1 MAPSASPSYCE
12 QSTSSSRLL
21 SITTSTQ
28 KSMNTNIVAVG
39 TLQARSFQRRNR
51 SEVPRLSKIHL
62 DAKSSS
68 TVPSLLDV
76 ASQVANWIRAQN
88 RLSQE
93 CDGATVNQFQRSKR
107 PPGASKPE
115 APLSTSTLLQA

>member
-1 MAPSASPSYCE
+1 MRSH
-12 QSTSSSRLL
+12 
-21 SITTSTQ
+21 
-28 KSMNTNIVAVG
+28 
-39 TLQARSFQRRNR
+39 QARSHPF
-51 SEVPRLSKIHL
+51 
-62 DAKSSS
+62 S
-68 TVPSLLDV
+68 TSLGDGH
-76 ASQVANWIRAQN
+76 SQVANWIRAQN